1 LTFGSYCGKD
11 FDTNLCASTLNV
23 AYCHQSSVSAL
34 FSVVTNNTKVSV
46 VILSRNHSIRPL
58 IIQIR
63 VVLVVVVVLLLLLLV
78 VVVLLLLVVVV
89 VVLLLLLVVVVVV
102 IVVLF
107 TAGVLYVQHLT
118 LDVATRRNTNI
129 V

>member
-1 LTFGSYCGKD
+1 M
-11 FDTNLCASTLNV
+11 
-23 AYCHQSSVSAL
+23 
-34 FSVVTNNTKVSV
+34 FSVVTNNSKVSV
-46 VILSRNHSIRPL
+46 VILSRNHSIRL
-58 IIQIR
+58 VIIQII
-63 VVLVVVVVLLLLLLV
+63 VVLVVVILILLLLLLLG
-78 VVVLLLLVVVV
+78 LLVAVLVVVT
-89 VVLLLLLVVVVVV
+89 VVVV

>member
-34 FSVVTNNTKVSV
+34 FSVVTNNSKVSV
-46 VILSRNHSIRPL
+46 VILSRNHSIRL
-58 IIQIR
+58 VIIQII
-63 VVLVVVVVLLLLLLV
+63 VVLVVVILLLLLL
-78 VVVLLLLVVVV
+78 LLGLLVAVLVVVT
-89 VVLLLLLVVVVVV
+89 VVVV